1 VKADAK
7 QLLGILPKSGRIP
20 GRQVG
25 MESSFMPL
33 EEIALSLTRS
43 VLPARVGALL
53 RESDARI
60 DRFISERIDAPLPG
74 FVPSDFV
81 EVYSALKAL
90 RTGYLTTGD
99 MFCEWG
105 SGFGVAASLA
115 AMLRFNAY
123 GIEIQED
130 LVRAARSLAEDF
142 NLSVQFFHGSFI
154 PPGGEAITDTVD
166 EFSWLEPGGL
176 CAQEE
181 MGLDP
186 DDFDVIFAYPW
197 PGEAHVIEA
206 LFEEYAAV
214 GALLLTYNGLE
225 DIKLFRKKA
234 VK

>member
-1 VKADAK
+1 M
-7 QLLGILPKSGRIP
+7 S
-20 GRQVG
+20 
-25 MESSFMPL
+25 L
-33 EEIALSLTRS
+33 EEIDLSLTRS
-43 VLPARVGALL
+43 VLPARVEALL
-53 RESDARI
+53 HESDKRI
-60 DRFISERIDAPLPG
+60 DRFINERLDAPLPG

-90 RTGYLTTGD
+90 RTSYLTTGD

-115 AMLRFNAY
+115 AMLQFNAY

-142 NLSVQFFHGSFI
+142 ELSVQFFQGSFI
-154 PPGGEAITDTVD
+154 PPDGEAITDTAE
-166 EFSWLEPGGL
+166 EFSWLEQGGR
-176 CAQEE
+176 CAHED

-197 PGEAHVIEA
+197 PGEAHVIKA

-225 DIKLFRKKA
+225 DVKLFRKTR
-234 VK
+234 